1 MICYFKKKKLSKYNV
16 NFFYLFFYL
25 FRQMGVFFQNIES
38 HLSVTP
44 ILCYSISTH
53 RMFEQNA
60 VKLKNLRDDSKA

>member
-1 MICYFKKKKLSKYNV
+1 
-16 NFFYLFFYL
+16 
-25 FRQMGVFFQNIES
+25 MGVFFQNIES